1 MTSCRTR
8 LISCPL
14 KLRILGINTNTQDGK
29 LRTNK
34 EIACYTVDQ
43 EHHFKKKNF

>member
-1 MTSCRTR
+1 MISCGTR

-14 KLRILGINTNTQDGK
+14 ELRIPGISTNTQDGK

-34 EIACYTVDQ
+34 VIACYTVDQ
-43 EHHFKKKNF
+43 EHHFF

>member
-1 MTSCRTR
+1 MTSCGTR

-14 KLRILGINTNTQDGK
+14 ELRILGINTNTQDRK

-34 EIACYTVDQ
+34 VIACYIVDQ
-43 EHHFKKKNF
+43 EHHIS